1 MDKECDRVQLK
12 LIKFSLKEGKRKLN
26 IDQLK
31 TEKGERHRAIKNWK
45 MNMKEIN

>member
-1 MDKECDRVQLK
+1 MRQRSVKTDKV
-12 LIKFSLKEGKRKLN
+12 IWYTSLKEGKRKLN